1 MTVRGAIRPTFT
13 FGGLMRNALV
23 PCLVAAVA
31 VSGCATKKYVG
42 REVGEVNQKVDTLT
56 TEVEKTQERVKRNE
70 VRIDDVSKEAQA
82 GIAEA
87 KGSANTALQRATEA
101 ERAAKGKLIYTV
113 TLSNDKVTFPINRA
127 MVSPEAKGMIDEAIA
142 QLKAENRGVFFEI
155 EGHTDS
161 TGPEAYNVKLGEER
175 AMAVRNYMHDQH
187 GIALS
192 RMEVISYGEG
202 KPVVDNKTRANR
214 AQNRRV
220 VIKVLE

>member
-1 MTVRGAIRPTFT
+1 
-13 FGGLMRNALV
+13 MRNALV